1 MKHLRLC
8 LGLWLLLSGWS
19 VQAQL
24 QNNQPLFDPIFDFR
38 ATPYRSASGAPG
50 EQYWQNSADYLIVGE
65 LDTDKHRFS
74 GSVKITYTN
83 NSPEDLDFVWLQLD
97 QNKFREDARGTYTM
111 PLDGGRHRGNF
122 TSGYQISSVKVN
134 GKDTKYIVDDSR
146 MQIRLDGSPLKA
158 KGAKLSIDIQY
169 GFDIPEYG
177 ADRMGRKKFEKGWVY
192 TIAQWFPRMCVFDD
206 IKGWNVEPY
215 LGAGEFF
222 LEYGNTEYK
231 ITAPSKVVLVGSG
244 ELQNPKEV
252 WTAEQLKRWEQARN
266 SDKTVTIVGKDE
278 VGKADSRPKAAKLT
292 WHFKMS
298 NTRDVAFGA
307 SEAFIVDAA
316 RINLPSKNKCLAIS
330 LYPQESMATSAKGG
344 GWERSTEYTKAS
356 IEHYSEMWYEYPY
369 PTAVNVAGVVGGME
383 YPGVSFCS
391 AGSKGESLW
400 GVTDHEFGHNWF
412 PMIVGSNERLY
423 PWMDEGFNTFINYY
437 STAAFNKGEYARG
450 FNINNLKQLA
460 SFIFTNPNRESIAT
474 YPDIVQDEMLGIT
487 AYYKPGAGLYLLRE
501 HILGSERFDY
511 AFRTYIKRWAFKH
524 PTPSDFFNTMN
535 NVAGENLDWFWR
547 GWFYGTE
554 GADQA
559 IENVKYVDNDP
570 AKGII
575 VSLVNNKPLLLPVIL
590 EVEEAD
596 GKKTR
601 LKLPVEIW
609 QKGNKKDIKVE
620 TTKKVKQVALD
631 PDKLLP
637 DMTPANDVFKM
648 KD

>member
-19 VQAQL
+19 VKAQL

-50 EQYWQNSADYLIVGE
+50 EQYWQNSADYMILGE
-65 LDTDKHRFS
+65 LDPEKHHFS

-83 NSPEDLDFVWLQLD
+83 NSPEDLNFVWLQLE
-97 QNKFREDARGTYTM
+97 QNKFKEDARGTYTM
-111 PLDGGRHRGNF
+111 PLEGGRHRGNF

-134 GKDTKYIVDDSR
+134 GKDTKYILDDSR

-158 KGAKLSIDIQY
+158 KGAKLNIDIQY
-169 GFDIPEYG
+169 SFDIPEYG

-231 ITAPSKVVLVGSG
+231 ITAPAKVILVGSG

-266 SDKTVTIVGKDE
+266 SDKTVTIIGKDE

-292 WHFKMS
+292 WHFKMN

-316 RINLPSKNKCLAIS
+316 RINLPSKAKCLAIS
-330 LYPQESMATSAKGG
+330 LYPQESGG
-344 GWERSTEYTKAS
+344 QPAWGRSTEYTKAS

-391 AGSKGESLW
+391 DGAKGQGLW

-437 STAAFNKGEYARG
+437 STVAFNKGEYARG
-450 FNINNLKQLA
+450 FNINNVRGLA
-460 SFIFTNPNRESIAT
+460 NFLFSNPNRESIAT
-474 YPDIVQDEMLGIT
+474 YPDIVQDDMLGFT
-487 AYYKPGAGLYLLRE
+487 AYYKPAVGLYILRE
-501 HILGSERFDY
+501 QILGPERFDY
-511 AFRTYIKRWAFKH
+511 AFRTYIKLWAYKH
-524 PTPSDFFNTMN
+524 PSPADFFNSIE
-535 NVAGENLDWFWR
+535 NVAGEELDWFWK
-547 GWFYGTE
+547 GWFYGNE
-554 GADQA
+554 GTDQA
-559 IENVKYVDNDP
+559 IEEVKYVDNDP

-575 VSLVNNKPLLLPVIL
+575 VSLQNNKPLLMPVIL

-620 TTKKVKQVALD
+620 TTKKVKQVVLD
-631 PDKLLP
+631 PDKALP
-637 DMTPANDVFKM
+637 DTVPANDVFKM